1 MITVVINGNQQE
13 LTDVASVQ
21 DYLEQK
27 GLAGRSLAVAV
38 NGEVI
43 KKADYSTTTLKD
55 GDQLEIVRPVGGG
68 SW

>member
-1 MITVVINGNQQE
+1 MINVVINGTRQE
-13 LTDVASVQ
+13 LADAVTVQ

-43 KKADYSTTTLKD
+43 KKGEYETTLLAE

-68 SW
+68 R

>member
-1 MITVVINGNQQE
+1 MITVIINGTRSE
-13 LTDVASVQ
+13 LAEATSVQ
-21 DYLEQK
+21 NYLEQK

-43 KKADYSTTTLKD
+43 KKAEYATTLLGD

-68 SW
+68 R

>member
-1 MITVVINGNQQE
+1 MITVVINGTRHEMAQA
-13 LTDVASVQ
+13 TSVQ
-21 DYLEQK
+21 NYLEQK

-43 KKADYSTTTLKD
+43 RKSEYEKTLLGD

-68 SW
+68 W

>member
-1 MITVVINGNQQE
+1 MINVVINGTRHE
-13 LTDVASVQ
+13 LAEAVTVQ

-43 KKADYSTTTLKD
+43 KKGEYETTLLGE

-68 SW
+68 R